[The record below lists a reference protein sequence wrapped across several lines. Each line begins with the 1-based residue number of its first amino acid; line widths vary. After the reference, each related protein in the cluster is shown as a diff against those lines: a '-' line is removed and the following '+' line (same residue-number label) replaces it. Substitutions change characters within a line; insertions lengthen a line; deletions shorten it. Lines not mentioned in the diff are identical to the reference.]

1 MGRLIVISN
10 RVSVPSAAGA
20 AGAQGGLAVALNS
33 ALREHGGIWFGW
45 SGQETEEFTGHL
57 DMQRNEGVTT
67 ATIDLEAQDV
77 EEYYNG
83 YANRTLWPLFHYRI
97 DLTEYDR
104 NFGEGYER
112 VNERFADSVYP
123 LIADDDLVWVH
134 DYHLLP
140 LGSILRRKGI
150 KNRIGLFLHT
160 PWPPTRLL
168 ASLPFHERLV
178 ASMLEYDVIG
188 LQTTEWLESFLHY
201 VQKEMGLTVNLD
213 NSIDYQGRR
222 VIARAFPIG
231 IDYAEFSEAAKSD
244 VAKEAHQRLRD
255 SVRGRK
261 ILIGVDR
268 LDYSKGLGERFES
281 FSRFL
286 SDHPDMAG
294 KAVLLQI
301 APPSRGDV
309 ESYQQIRE
317 DLERKTGHI
326 NGAHANVDFVP
337 IRYVNRGYPRA
348 ELAGFYRAANIGL
361 VTPLRDGMNLVAKE
375 YVAAQDPEDPGVL
388 ILSQF
393 AGAATQLKDAL
404 LVNPHSVEHVAET
417 ISRALDMPLKERKR
431 RHAALL
437 ASVKEMD
444 VLHWLKQY
452 VLALSG
458 AEKGSGA
465 LKSDGGPSA
474 ADPELAAQ
482 EESAMLGA
490 TEIAGSH

>member
-45 SGQETEEFTGHL
+45 SGQETAEFTGHL
-57 DMQRNEGVTT
+57 DMQRNEDITT
-67 ATIDLEAQDV
+67 ATIDLEPQDID
-77 EEYYNG
+77 EYYNG

-104 NFGEGYER
+104 NFSEGYER
-112 VNERFADSVYP
+112 VNERFAHSVFP
-123 LIADDDLVWVH
+123 LIEADDLVWVH

-140 LGSILRRKGI
+140 LGSILRGKGV

-188 LQTTEWLESFLHY
+188 FQTTEWLESFLHY
-201 VQKEMGLTVNLD
+201 VQKEMGLAVNLD
-213 NSIDYQGRR
+213 NSIDYKGRR

-231 IDYAEFSEAAKSD
+231 IDFAEFTQAAAGEEAQ
-244 VAKEAHQRLRD
+244 EACQRLKA

-286 SDHPDMAG
+286 ADHPDMAG
-294 KAVLLQI
+294 RAVLLQI

-309 ESYQQIRE
+309 ASYQQIRE

-326 NGAHANVDFVP
+326 NGAHADFDFVP
-337 IRYVNRGYPRA
+337 IRYVNRGYPRSQ
-348 ELAGFYRAANIGL
+348 LAGFYRAAEVGL

-375 YVAAQDPEDPGVL
+375 YIAAQDPENPGVL
-388 ILSQF
+388 ILSQS
-393 AGAATQLKDAL
+393 AGAAIQLKEAL

-417 ISRALDMPLKERKR
+417 IKRALDMPLDERKR
-431 RHAALL
+431 RHQRLL
-437 ASVKEMD
+437 ASVRDED
-444 VLHWLKQY
+444 VFHWLHQF
-452 VLALSG
+452 V
-458 AEKGSGA
+458 GA
-465 LKSDGGPSA
+465 LANDERGHDVAPANDAKT
-474 ADPELAAQ
+474 PE
-482 EESAMLGA
+482 
-490 TEIAGSH
+490 AGTGS

>member
-45 SGQETEEFTGHL
+45 SGQETAEFTGHL
-57 DMQRNEGVTT
+57 DMQRNNGVTT
-67 ATIDLEAQDV
+67 ATIDLEPQDV
-77 EEYYNG
+77 DEYYNG

-112 VNERFADSVYP
+112 VNERFADSVFP
-123 LIADDDLVWVH
+123 LIEPDDLVWVH

-140 LGSILRRKGI
+140 LASILRSKGV
-150 KNRIGLFLHT
+150 KNRIGLFVHT

-178 ASMLEYDVIG
+178 ASMLEHDVIG
-188 LQTTEWLESFLHY
+188 FQTTEWLESFLHY
-201 VQKEMGLTVNLD
+201 VQKEMGLKIGLD
-213 NSIDYQGRR
+213 NSIDYNGRQ

-231 IDYAEFSEAAKSD
+231 IDFAEFTEAASSAQ
-244 VAKEAHQRLRD
+244 AKEAHDRLKA

-286 SDHPDMAG
+286 GDHPEMAG
-294 KAVLLQI
+294 RAVLLQI

-309 ESYQQIRE
+309 TSYQQIRE

-326 NGAHANVDFVP
+326 NGAHADVDFVP

-348 ELAGFYRAANIGL
+348 ELAGFYRAAEVGL

-375 YVAAQDPEDPGVL
+375 YIAAQDPENPGVL
-388 ILSQF
+388 ILSRF
-393 AGAATQLKDAL
+393 AGSALQLKDAL

-417 ISRALDMPLKERKR
+417 IKLALDMPLAERKR
-431 RHAALL
+431 RHQKLL
-437 ASVKEMD
+437 ASVREED
-444 VLHWLKQY
+444 VIHWLAQF
-452 VLALSG
+452 VNAL
-458 AEKGSGA
+458 
-465 LKSDGGPSA
+465 GGPDNDS
-474 ADPELAAQ
+474 
-482 EESAMLGA
+482 G
-490 TEIAGSH
+490 TIASLDRVA